1 VVALVTAGVEMDV
14 LGFAYNEF
22 DEQQRL
28 GVVAAHPRGNHF
40 KDNIIDAFYHWHGPQ
55 QRKLNIK
62 QMFAGQTHGP
72 FSTFY

>member
-1 VVALVTAGVEMDV
+1 MDV

-40 KDNIIDAFYHWHGPQ
+40 KKNIIDAFYHGMEHRPDKVEMEFRASLSGECDLWVVSGDG
-55 QRKLNIK
+55 
-62 QMFAGQTHGP
+62 A
-72 FSTFY
+72 